1 MHGASPTP
9 ARKGVLARPELRM
22 AIDRRR
28 ECPKQWC
35 DSEDER
41 YPESVSLE
49 QVCATLWI
57 VYEVDLWKSRQ
68 HWGVGIW
75 GWPLQTSQASLKCQ
89 VDSLEGE

>member
-1 MHGASPTP
+1 MHGASPTL

-35 DSEDER
+35 GSEDER

-57 VYEVDLWKSRQ
+57 VCEVDLWKSRQ
-68 HWGVGIW
+68 RW
-75 GWPLQTSQASLKCQ
+75 GWGLG
-89 VDSLEGE
+89 VDLSRPARHL